1 MRIFKC
7 FAVIFENPSK
17 LEWTVLILQYYI
29 FFQINHII
37 FYMFFFKQASTSIK
51 NVNAKNKLS
60 PSYRNL
66 AISTT

>member
-7 FAVIFENPSK
+7 FAVIFENPPK
-17 LEWTVLILQYYI
+17 LKWTVLILQYYI
-29 FFQINHII
+29 FFQINHMI
-37 FYMFFFKQASTSIK
+37 FYMVFFKQASTSIK

>member
-7 FAVIFENPSK
+7 FAVTFENPPK
-17 LEWTVLILQYYI
+17 LEWTVGILQYYI
-29 FFQINHII
+29 FFQINHMI
-37 FYMFFFKQASTSIK
+37 FYMFFKQASTSIK

-60 PSYRNL
+60 LNYRNL

>member
-7 FAVIFENPSK
+7 FAVIFENPPK

-29 FFQINHII
+29 FFQINHMI
-37 FYMFFFKQASTSIK
+37 FYMFFKQASTSIK

>member
-7 FAVIFENPSK
+7 FAVIFENPPK

-29 FFQINHII
+29 FFSNQPYDIL
-37 FYMFFFKQASTSIK
+37 YVFFKQASTSIK